1 MKKHIKIS
9 YISTIYI
16 NMLKKLTQFY
26 YFYETDIVKN
36 STDSLNYTSN
46 IVEID

>member
-1 MKKHIKIS
+1 
-9 YISTIYI
+9 
-16 NMLKKLTQFY
+16 MLKKLTQFY

>member
-1 MKKHIKIS
+1 M
-9 YISTIYI
+9 YPQLYI

-36 STDSLNYTSN
+36 STDTLNYATSN
-46 IVEID
+46 FVEID